1 MGTCESCETKKPKYN
16 KVYVQR
22 VHRAPPEILD
32 DYKVKRVLVDHYDP
46 NKNYIVAEFLITD
59 GWVNDDVRIINSY
72 EEQAKMSIVGHPLNE
87 IEYINEKEITKC
99 QITINDQPIP
109 FSYFHKFPEKGIYV
123 IKYYFNNY
131 LTKTNHMFR
140 NCANLKNID
149 LCNFH
154 THNVTNMDAM
164 FHDCVSL
171 VNINFDKINTLRV
184 NYMNQMFAGCT
195 TLRYINMPTI
205 NTINVVN
212 MDDMFHSCISL
223 QFLDVITNDKRTLKQ
238 LKKDLDIIDDAKSI

>member
-1 MGTCESCETKKPKYN
+1 
-16 KVYVQR
+16 
-22 VHRAPPEILD
+22 
-32 DYKVKRVLVDHYDP
+32 
-46 NKNYIVAEFLITD
+46 
-59 GWVNDDVRIINSY
+59 
-72 EEQAKMSIVGHPLNE
+72 
-87 IEYINEKEITKC
+87 
-99 QITINDQPIP
+99 
-109 FSYFHKFPEKGIYV
+109 
-123 IKYYFNNY
+123 
-131 LTKTNHMFR
+131 
-140 NCANLKNID
+140 
-149 LCNFH
+149 
-154 THNVTNMDAM
+154 M

-238 LKKDLDIIDDAKSI
+238 LKKDLDIVDDAKSI